1 MNHTTSYRSGFL
13 TGEIELLEGK
23 LVNLRVAEK
32 EDLPL
37 IANWLSD
44 LEFTGQYQGLRQ
56 FSKSE
61 FEKSFGV
68 EDKHELK
75 EFIIEKK
82 DGTKIGFI
90 AHFYVLHVAG
100 KLLEIGYSLIPS
112 ERGKGYCSEAVNIV
126 VDYLFLS
133 KDIMRIQA
141 ATDTRNVA
149 SQKVLE
155 KAGFRMEGTLRK
167 CGFIRGEWRDNC
179 LYSILREEWKE
190 PKILTKR

>member
-1 MNHTTSYRSGFL
+1 
-13 TGEIELLEGK
+13 LLEGK

-37 IANWLSD
+37 IADWLND
-44 LEFTGQYQGLRQ
+44 LEFTGEYQGLRQ
-56 FSKSE
+56 LSKSD
-61 FEKSFGV
+61 FEKNFGV

-90 AHFYVLHVAG
+90 AHFYVLHIAG
-100 KLLEIGYSLIPS
+100 KLLEIGYDLIPN
-112 ERGKGYCSEAVNIV
+112 ERGKGYCSEAVNIM
-126 VDYLFLS
+126 VDYLFMS
-133 KDIMRIQA
+133 RDIMRIQA
-141 ATDTRNVA
+141 ATDMRNLA

-155 KAGFRMEGTLRK
+155 KVGFKKEGTLRK
-167 CGFIRGEWRDNC
+167 CGFVRGEWRDDY

-190 PKILTKR
+190 PRILTKR